1 MTDKVYITECPR
13 DAMQGWSHFIATES
27 KVRYIQQLLQVGFD
41 TLDCVSFVSPKAIP
55 QMADSHEV
63 MRQLDKGNSH
73 TKLLAI
79 VLNERGASDALQ
91 YDAID
96 VLGFPFSISASFQQR
111 NGNSSIDENWERLQR
126 IQELTIAKP
135 QSLLVYI
142 SMGFGNPYGDAYN
155 PEIVQEWIG
164 RMKSIGIQ
172 QIALADTVG
181 VADAALVQTV
191 TAAAIEAFSDMQIGV
206 HLHSSTH
213 NLQPK
218 LEAAWQAGCRRFDG
232 ALKGYGGCPM
242 ANDDLVGNMPTEA
255 IVAFAQQQSRYPI
268 NEAALQEALA
278 MSASIFL

>member
-13 DAMQGWSHFIATES
+13 DAMQGWPHFIATES

-41 TLDCVSFVSPKAIP
+41 TLDCVSFVSAKAIP

-63 MRQLDKGNSH
+63 IRQIDKGNSQ

-79 VLNERGASDALQ
+79 VLNERGANDALQ

-111 NGNSSIDENWERLQR
+111 NGNSSIEENWERLQR
-126 IQELTIAKP
+126 IQDLALQK
-135 QSLLVYI
+135 QRSLLVYI

-155 PEIVQEWIG
+155 PEIVQEWVS
-164 RMKSIGIQ
+164 RMEKIGIQ
-172 QIALADTVG
+172 QVALADTVG
-181 VADAALVQTV
+181 IADAALVKTV
-191 TAAAIEAFSDMQIGV
+191 TTAAIQAFPNMQIGV
-206 HLHSSTH
+206 HLHSSAH

-218 LEAAWQAGCRRFDG
+218 LQAAWDAGCRRFDG
-232 ALKGYGGCPM
+232 ALKGFGGCPM

-278 MSASIFL
+278 MSASIFV

>member
-13 DAMQGWSHFIATES
+13 DAMQGWPHFIATES

-111 NGNSSIDENWERLQR
+111 NGNSSIEENWERLQR
-126 IQELTIAKP
+126 IQELTIAKH

-142 SMGFGNPYGDAYN
+142 SMGYGNPYGDAYN
-155 PEIVQEWIG
+155 PEIVQEWIS
-164 RMKSIGIQ
+164 RMKTIGIQ

-181 VADAALVQTV
+181 VADATLVQTV
-191 TAAAIEAFSDMQIGV
+191 TAAAIEAFPDMQIGV
-206 HLHSSTH
+206 HLHSSTQ

-218 LEAAWQAGCRRFDG
+218 LQAAWQAGCRRFDG
-232 ALKGYGGCPM
+232 ALKGFGGCPM

-268 NEAALQEALA
+268 NEEALQEALA
-278 MSASIFL
+278 MSASIFV

>member
-55 QMADSHEV
+55 QMADSHGV

-79 VLNERGASDALQ
+79 VLNERGAADALQ
-91 YDAID
+91 YDTID

-126 IQELTIAKP
+126 IQELTAATHR
-135 QSLLVYI
+135 SLLVYI
-142 SMGFGNPYGDAYN
+142 SMGYGNPYGDAYN
-155 PEIVQEWIG
+155 PEIVQEWIS
-164 RMKSIGIQ
+164 RMKTIGIQ

-181 VADAALVQTV
+181 VADATLVQTV
-191 TAAAIEAFSDMQIGV
+191 TAAAIEAFPDMQIGV
-206 HLHSSTH
+206 HLHSSTQ

-218 LEAAWQAGCRRFDG
+218 LQAAWQAGCRRFDG
-232 ALKGYGGCPM
+232 ALKGFGGCPM

-278 MSASIFL
+278 MSASIFV

>member
-13 DAMQGWSHFIATES
+13 DAMQGWPHFIATES

-79 VLNERGASDALQ
+79 VLNERGAADALQ

-111 NGNSSIDENWERLQR
+111 NGNSSIEENWERLQR
-126 IQELTIAKP
+126 IQELTAATH

-142 SMGFGNPYGDAYN
+142 SMGYGNPYGDAYN
-155 PEIVQEWIG
+155 PEIVQEWIS
-164 RMKSIGIQ
+164 RMKTIGIQ

-181 VADAALVQTV
+181 VADATLVQTV
-191 TAAAIEAFSDMQIGV
+191 TAAAIEAFPDMQIGV
-206 HLHSSTH
+206 HLHSSTQ

-218 LEAAWQAGCRRFDG
+218 LQAAWQAGSRRFDG
-232 ALKGYGGCPM
+232 ALKGFGGCPM

-278 MSASIFL
+278 MSASIFV